1 MVLEAAP
8 QAEQS
13 RKAHWDEVYGSK
25 GADELSWHQDEPSL
39 SLALIGAVAPGRHTR
54 IIDVGGGNSVLVDR
68 LMAMGYAAITVLD
81 ISPTALDQSK
91 ARLGELGR
99 GVRWEVADVTQ
110 AANLGRFDVWHDR
123 AVFHF
128 LTSEEDRQRYV
139 ALAERSIATGGRL
152 IVVTFAPDGPERCS
166 GLPVCRYDAASLA
179 RVFAHGFE
187 PVSAREETHLT
198 PWGAPQKFTYCVLRR
213 V

>member
-1 MVLEAAP
+1 MMLEAEP
-8 QAEQS
+8 HAEQS
-13 RKAHWDEVYGSK
+13 RQAHWDEVYAGK

-39 SLALIGAVAPGRHTR
+39 SLALISAVAPGPQASV
-54 IIDVGGGNSVLVDR
+54 IDVGGGNSVLVDR
-68 LMAMGYAAITVLD
+68 LLALGYATVTVLD
-81 ISPTALDQSK
+81 ISPKALDQSK

-99 GVRWEVADVTQ
+99 RVRWEVADVTQ
-110 AANLGRFDVWHDR
+110 AASLGCFDVWHDR

-128 LTSEEDRQRYV
+128 LTREEDRQRYV
-139 ALAERSIATGGRL
+139 ALAERSIATGGHL
-152 IVVTFAPDGPERCS
+152 IMVTFALDGPERCS

-179 RVFAHGFE
+179 RVFANGFE
-187 PVSAREETHLT
+187 LVSARDETHLT